1 MIQRRNLI
9 LAGLA
14 VVIVILGNIKVFFGK
29 SFVYVLALTVLMSI
43 FLIKKKYFLLALC
56 YFGSL
61 ILIHLLRNETS
72 GVNYSLERIKSWM
85 PLIFTNKTVFVNVFG
100 NIVIY
105 IPMGFVLGKYYNVI
119 KTIAFANIFVIGI
132 EIIQL
137 VFHLGVFDVLDVILN
152 LMGIVLGFTFRRVW
166 SWYLWKKRIMNK

>member
-1 MIQRRNLI
+1 MQRRNII

-14 VVIVILGNIKVFFGK
+14 FVIVILGNIKVFFGK
-29 SFVYVLALTVLMSI
+29 SFIYILALTILMAVL
-43 FLIKKKYFLLALC
+43 LINKKYFLLALC
-56 YFGSL
+56 YFGAL

-72 GVNYSLERIKSWM
+72 GVNYSLERIIIWM
-85 PLIFTNKTVFVNVFG
+85 PLMFTNKTVFVNVFG

-105 IPMGFVLGKYYNVI
+105 LPMGFVLGKYFHI
-119 KTIAFANIFVIGI
+119 FKAIAYANIFIIGI

-152 LMGIVLGFTFRRVW
+152 LIGIVLGFAFRRVW
-166 SWYLWKKRIMNK
+166 SWYLWKRRTMSK